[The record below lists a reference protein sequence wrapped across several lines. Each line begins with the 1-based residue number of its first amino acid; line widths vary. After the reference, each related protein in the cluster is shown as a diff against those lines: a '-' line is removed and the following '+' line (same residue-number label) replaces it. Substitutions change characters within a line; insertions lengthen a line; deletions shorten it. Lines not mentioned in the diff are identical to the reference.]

1 MKIGELS
8 KRTGVSQRLLRYY
21 EELGLVVP
29 GRAYNGYR
37 TYEESHVDIVLQIK
51 GLLEAGLPTRIIR
64 QLLPCL
70 VKPQTIYVP
79 NVTPEMI
86 ATLQLEQARLSERIE
101 CLVRHRDSVGEYLET
116 VLALK
121 HATAATAERVALT
134 EYGETQVTLPGQSSI
149 PPAQRQATARLS

>member
-1 MKIGELS
+1 MRIGQLS
-8 KRTGVSQRLLRYY
+8 QRTGVSQRLLRYY
-21 EELGLVVP
+21 EELGLVAP

-51 GLLEAGLPTRIIR
+51 GLLEAGLPTRIIK

-79 NVTPEMI
+79 SVTPEMI
-86 ATLQLEQARLSERIE
+86 ATLQLERARLSERIE
-101 CLVRHRDSVGEYLET
+101 CLLRHRDAVGEYLEK

-121 HATAATAERVALT
+121 RTALGSAEAA
-134 EYGETQVTLPGQSSI
+134 PGRNEERS
-149 PPAQRQATARLS
+149 